1 MGRTHAA
8 AAQAGLTL
16 DAGALIAL
24 DRGDKRLIAL
34 LDRALAQRL
43 KFRVPSG
50 VVGQAWRDGHVQVAL
65 ARFLRIDEVEIVPL
79 DEQLARACGELC
91 GVANIADII
100 DASVVILAR
109 ERGDHIVTSDPRD
122 LRRLDLTCPI
132 IPI

>member
-1 MGRTHAA
+1 MGRTHAPA
-8 AAQAGLTL
+8 ARTGITL

-34 LDRALAQRL
+34 LARALAQRL
-43 KFRVPSG
+43 PFRVPSG
-50 VVGQAWRDGHVQVAL
+50 VVGQAWHNGRVQVAL
-65 ARFLRIDEVEIVPL
+65 ARFLRIHEVEIVPL

-91 GVANIADII
+91 GATKTADII

-109 ERGDHIVTSDPRD
+109 ARGDYIVTSDPRD
-122 LRRLDLTCPI
+122 LRRLDPTCSI